1 MGDLEGGRKKWWCHV
16 PCPGQPKRVL
26 EADPSAS
33 ALVQLG
39 G

>member
-1 MGDLEGGRKKWWCHV
+1 MGDLEGGREEEMVV
-16 PCPGQPKRVL
+16 PRPLPWPKRVL
-26 EADPSAS
+26 GVDPSAS